1 MTRPITSAVNLIAAK
16 FSRRN
21 ALVWLGGSG
30 LGTALVVGGT
40 QQQVSAQ
47 NNEELKLVNPP
58 TLYNAT
64 QNGYSHIAVTP
75 ARTRTVYI
83 SGQFGSDLQ
92 GNLVS
97 NDFEE
102 QLVRAFQ
109 NLRFALEAVG
119 ARPQD
124 VAKTTILI
132 VDYNQTKLAPL
143 GREIGNLWGNQ
154 PPANTLIPVPRLAL
168 DGMLFEI
175 DAYAAIPERPDRGM
189 APTYPF

>member
-1 MTRPITSAVNLIAAK
+1 MTRPINSAVNSLVAN

-21 ALVWLGGSG
+21 ALLWLGGSG
-30 LGTALVVGGT
+30 ITTALMVVT
-40 QQQVSAQ
+40 QKEVSAKD
-47 NNEELKLVNPP
+47 NKELKLVNPP
-58 TLYNAT
+58 TLYNAP

-75 ARTRTVYI
+75 SRARTVYI

-97 NDFEE
+97 NEFEK
-102 QLVRAFQ
+102 QLIQAFK
-109 NLRFALEAVG
+109 NLRYALAAVG
-119 ARPQD
+119 AQPQD

-132 VDYNQTKLAPL
+132 VDHNQNKLIPL
-143 GREIGNLWGNQ
+143 GREIINLWGNQ

-175 DAYAAIPERPDRGM
+175 DAYAVIPENRS
-189 APTYPF
+189 

>member
-1 MTRPITSAVNLIAAK
+1 MTRPINSAVNSLVAN

-21 ALVWLGGSG
+21 ALLWLGGSG
-30 LGTALVVGGT
+30 ITTALMVVT
-40 QQQVSAQ
+40 QKEVNAKD
-47 NNEELKLVNPP
+47 NKELKLVNPP
-58 TLYNAT
+58 TLYNAP

-75 ARTRTVYI
+75 SRARTVYI

-97 NDFEE
+97 NEFEK
-102 QLVRAFQ
+102 QLIQAFK
-109 NLRFALEAVG
+109 NLRYALAAVG
-119 ARPQD
+119 AQPQD

-132 VDYNQTKLAPL
+132 VDHNQNKLIPL
-143 GREIGNLWGNQ
+143 GREIINLWGNQ

-175 DAYAAIPERPDRGM
+175 DAYAVIPENRS
-189 APTYPF
+189 

>member
-1 MTRPITSAVNLIAAK
+1 MTRPISSAVNSLVAN

-21 ALVWLGGSG
+21 ALLWLGGSG
-30 LGTALVVGGT
+30 ITTALMVVT
-40 QQQVSAQ
+40 QKEVSAKD
-47 NNEELKLVNPP
+47 NKELKLVNPP
-58 TLYNAT
+58 TLYNAP

-75 ARTRTVYI
+75 SRARTVYI

-97 NDFEE
+97 NEFEK
-102 QLVRAFQ
+102 QLIQAFK
-109 NLRFALEAVG
+109 NLRYALAAVG
-119 ARPQD
+119 AQPQD

-132 VDYNQTKLAPL
+132 VDHNQNKLIPL
-143 GREIGNLWGNQ
+143 GREIINLWGNQ

-175 DAYAAIPERPDRGM
+175 DAYAVIPENRS
-189 APTYPF
+189 